1 MSMMRGPSPVLMIAS
16 TIAHPVGIYGDF
28 AISRFA
34 SVSDAQIS
42 RKWVKMPP
50 MTGRCMHTAVSMPV
64 SNM

>member
-28 AISRFA
+28 AISRIA

-42 RKWVKMPP
+42 RQLLKIPP
-50 MTGRCMHTAVSMPV
+50 KTGGCLNTAVSMPV